1 MSTGAGSTG
10 WMSSVFNMANGIAS
24 AFGGQ
29 AAIPAR
35 MEWTDPRLFWVAR
48 EPFLSRHSGASLVC
62 GFLEP
67 GQTLDIES
75 SMPANG
81 VIFGDGVEQD
91 FLRFDAGTHAT
102 IRAASERACL
112 VVPR

>member
-1 MSTGAGSTG
+1 M
-10 WMSSVFNMANGIAS
+10 
-24 AFGGQ
+24 
-29 AAIPAR
+29 
-35 MEWTDPRLFWVAR
+35 AR
-48 EPFLSRHSGASLVC
+48 EPFVSRHSGAALVC

-67 GQTLDIES
+67 GETLDVES
-75 SMPANG
+75 SMAANG

-91 FLRFDAGTHAT
+91 FLRFDAGSRAT